1 MTAARAHEKDARF
14 VLDEVERH
22 HAWFDQSI
30 PMIASE
36 NLISPLARR
45 MLVSDF
51 HDRYAE
57 GHPGKRYY
65 QGLIHIDAVERR
77 CKELALKLFACS
89 WADVRCVS
97 GTEANIA
104 AFAATTKPGDTIT
117 AVGTADGGHI
127 SHAKFGGAGVRGLSI
142 ETYPW
147 DAERMTIDV
156 EKTVKLIHEKKPALA
171 VFGQSM
177 FLFPT
182 PLKEAAAAAHEV
194 GATVMYDG
202 AHVMGLIAGKRFQ
215 DPLREGADFITG
227 STHKT
232 LPGPQGALIL
242 ANFPEEAH
250 EQQGTMARKLDRAV
264 FPGTVSSH
272 HLHHLAAKTVA
283 LAEHL
288 DFGQDYARQ
297 VIENAKALAQALH
310 EKGVVVLG
318 EKRGF
323 TESHQVVVDV
333 KAHGGGAW
341 AAQALEDAGLI
352 TNMNMLPGDTSA
364 LNPSGLRLGSQE
376 MTRIGMKQADMRDV
390 AQFLVD
396 VVVKKEK
403 PSDVKRRVAEFRTRF
418 KGIHYCYEDGA
429 PAYKFWKLA

>member
-1 MTAARAHEKDARF
+1 MSAAHEKDAAF
-14 VLDEVERH
+14 VLDEVRKH
-22 HAWFDQSI
+22 HQWFNASI

-36 NLISPLARR
+36 NLISPRARA

-65 QGLIHIDAVERR
+65 QGLTYIDAVERR
-77 CKELALKLFACS
+77 CRELALQLFRCS
-89 WADVRCVS
+89 WADVRPVS

-104 AFAATTKPGDTIT
+104 AFAAAAKPGDTIT
-117 AVGTADGGHI
+117 AVSTADGGHI
-127 SHAKFGGAGVRGLSI
+127 SHAKFGGAGIRGFTI

-147 DAERMTIDV
+147 DEDAMTIDV
-156 EKTVKLIHEKKPALA
+156 PKTVKMIQEKRPKLV

-182 PLKEAAAAAHEV
+182 PIKEASLAAHEV

-242 ANFPEEAH
+242 GNFPEGAEE
-250 EQQGTMARKLDRAV
+250 EQGSLARKLDRAV

-272 HLHHLAAKTVA
+272 HLHHLAAKTIA
-283 LAEHL
+283 LAEAL
-288 DFGQDYARQ
+288 DFGEAYADQ
-297 VIENAKALAQALH
+297 VIRNAKALAQALH
-310 EKGVVVLG
+310 ERGVKVLG

-323 TESHQVVVDV
+323 TASHQVVVDV
-333 KAHGGGAW
+333 KEHGGGAW
-341 AAQALEDAGLI
+341 AAQALEDANLI

-364 LNPSGLRLGSQE
+364 LHPSGLRLGSQE
-376 MTRIGMKQADMRDV
+376 MTRIGMKERDMQDV
-390 AQFLVD
+390 AEFLVR

-403 PSDVKRRVAEFRTRF
+403 PAGVKADVAEWRRKFQ
-418 KGIHYCYEDGA
+418 GIHYCYDDGT
-429 PAYKFWKLA
+429 PAYKLWSLA

>member
-1 MTAARAHEKDARF
+1 MTARRHESDAKF
-14 VLDEVERH
+14 VFSEVEKH
-22 HAWFDQSI
+22 TAWFNESF

-36 NLISPLARR
+36 NLISPMARR
-45 MLVSDF
+45 LLASDF

-65 QGLIHIDAVERR
+65 QGLTYIDQVERKCR
-77 CKELALKLFACS
+77 ELALALFRCS
-89 WADVRCVS
+89 WADVRCTS
-97 GTEANIA
+97 GTEANLA
-104 AFAATTKPGDTIT
+104 AFAATTKPGDLIT
-117 AVGTADGGHI
+117 AVSTADGGHI
-127 SHAKFGGAGVRGLSI
+127 SHAKFGGAGVRGLQI

-147 DAERMTIDV
+147 DEDMMVPDV
-156 EKTVKLIHEKKPALA
+156 AKSVKLIHEKKPKLA
-171 VFGQSM
+171 VIGQSM

-182 PLKEAAAAAHEV
+182 PMKEIAAAAHEE

-215 DPLREGADFITG
+215 DPLKEGADFITG

-242 ANFPEEAH
+242 GNFPDQAH
-250 EQQGTMARKLDRAV
+250 EEQGTLARKLDRAV

-283 LAEHL
+283 LAEAL
-288 DFGQDYARQ
+288 DFGESYADA
-297 VIENAKALAQALH
+297 VIKNAKALAQALH
-310 EKGVVVLG
+310 ERGITVLG

-333 KAHGGGAW
+333 KNHGGGAW
-341 AAQALEDAGLI
+341 AAQALEDANVI

-364 LNPSGLRLGSQE
+364 LHPSGLRLGSQE
-376 MTRIGMKQADMRDV
+376 MTRIGMKQADMQVV
-390 AQFLVD
+390 AD
-396 VVVKKEK
+396 AIHRVVVKKEK
-403 PSDVKRRVAEFRTRF
+403 PSDVKRTVAETRRGF
-418 KGIHYCYEDGA
+418 QNVHYCYEENS

>member
-1 MTAARAHEKDARF
+1 
-14 VLDEVERH
+14 
-22 HAWFDQSI
+22 
-30 PMIASE
+30 MIASE
-36 NLISPLARR
+36 NLISPTARR
-45 MLVSDF
+45 LLASDF

-65 QGLIHIDAVERR
+65 QGLVYIDEVERE
-77 CKELALKLFACS
+77 CKRLALELFRCS

-97 GTEANIA
+97 GTEANLA
-104 AFAATTKPGDTIT
+104 AFAATTKAGDTIT

-127 SHAKFGGAGVRGLSI
+127 SHAKFGGAGLHGLNI
-142 ETYPW
+142 LTYPW
-147 DAERMTIDV
+147 DEDKQTLDV
-156 EKTVKLIHEKKPALA
+156 EKSVKLVREAKPKL
-171 VFGQSM
+171 VMFGQSM

-182 PLKEAAAAAHEV
+182 PMKEVAAAAKEV
-194 GATVMYDG
+194 GASVMYDG
-202 AHVMGLIAGKRFQ
+202 AHVMGLIAGKKFQ
-215 DPLREGADFITG
+215 DPLREGADFVTG

-242 ANFPEEAH
+242 GSFPEGAE
-250 EQQGTMARKLDRAV
+250 EQQGTLARKLDRAV

-283 LAEHL
+283 LAEAL
-288 DFGQDYARQ
+288 DFGEAYADQ
-297 VIENAKALAQALH
+297 VIRNAKALAHELH
-310 EKGVVVLG
+310 TRGVKVLG

-323 TESHQVVVDV
+323 TMSHQVVVDV

-341 AAQALEDAGLI
+341 AAKALEDAGLI

-376 MTRIGMKQADMRDV
+376 MTRIGMKEADMAEV

-396 VVVKKEK
+396 AVVKKEAPAK
-403 PSDVKRRVAEFRTRF
+403 VAERVAAFRARF
-418 KGIHYCYEDGA
+418 QGVHYCYQDGA
-429 PAYKFWKLA
+429 PAYKFWKLG

>member
-1 MTAARAHEKDARF
+1 MRHESAARH
-14 VLDEVERH
+14 VLDQVEKH
-22 HAWFDQSI
+22 TAWFDQSI

-36 NLISPLARR
+36 NLISPMARR
-45 MLVSDF
+45 LLASDF

-65 QGLIHIDAVERR
+65 QGLTYIDEVERECR
-77 CKELALKLFACS
+77 RLALELFRCT

-104 AFAATTKPGDTIT
+104 AFAATTKAGDTIT
-117 AVGTADGGHI
+117 AVSTADGGHI
-127 SHAKFGGAGVRGLSI
+127 SHAKFGGAGIRGCAI

-156 EKTVKLIHEKKPALA
+156 EKTVKFIHEKKPKLA

-182 PLKEAAAAAHEV
+182 PLREAAQAAHDV

-202 AHVMGLIAGKRFQ
+202 AHVMGLIAGGRFQ

-242 ANFPEEAH
+242 GNFPENAH
-250 EQQGTMARKLDRAV
+250 DEQGTLARKLDRAV

-288 DFGQDYARQ
+288 DFGAAYADQTIR
-297 VIENAKALAQALH
+297 NAKALAQAIH
-310 EKGVVVLG
+310 ENGVRVLG

-333 KAHGGGAW
+333 KDHGGGAW

-364 LNPSGLRLGSQE
+364 LHPSGLRLGAQE
-376 MTRIGMKQADMRDV
+376 MTRIGMKESDMRDV
-390 AQFLVD
+390 ARFLTD
-396 VVVKKEK
+396 VVKDKKK
-403 PSDVKRRVAEFRTRF
+403 PSEVKARVADFRQKFR
-418 KGIHYCYEDGA
+418 GIHYCYEEGT
-429 PAYKFWKLA
+429 PAYKFWKLT

>member
-1 MTAARAHEKDARF
+1 MPAHEADAKAI
-14 VLDEVERH
+14 VDEVARH
-22 HAWFDQSI
+22 HAWFDRSI

-36 NLISPLARR
+36 NLISPMARR
-45 MLVSDF
+45 LLASDF

-65 QGLIHIDAVERR
+65 QGLVHIDEVERR
-77 CKELALKLFACS
+77 CRALALRLFRCT

-117 AVGTADGGHI
+117 AVSTADGGHI
-127 SHAKFGGAGVRGLSI
+127 SHAKFGGAGVRGLNI

-147 DAERMTIDV
+147 DEERMVPDV
-156 EKTVKLIHEKKPALA
+156 PGSVKLIREKKPKL
-171 VFGQSM
+171 VVIGQSM

-182 PLKEAAAAAHEV
+182 PMREIADAAHEV
-194 GATVMYDG
+194 GAVVMYDG
-202 AHVMGLIAGKRFQ
+202 AHVMGLIAGGRFQ

-242 ANFPEEAH
+242 GNFPDQAH
-250 EQQGTMARKLDRAV
+250 EEQGTLARKLDRAV

-272 HLHHLAAKTVA
+272 HLHHLAAKAVA

-288 DFGQDYARQ
+288 DFGASYADQ
-297 VIENAKALAQALH
+297 VIRNAKALAQALH
-310 EKGVVVLG
+310 ENGIQVLG

-323 TESHQVVVDV
+323 TESHQVVVNV
-333 KAHGGGAW
+333 KEHGGGDW
-341 AAQALEDAGLI
+341 AAKALEDANVI

-364 LNPSGLRLGSQE
+364 LHPSGLRLGSQE
-376 MTRIGMKQADMRDV
+376 MTRIGMKERDMQDV
-390 AQFLVD
+390 ARFIAA
-396 VVVKKEK
+396 VVKDKKK
-403 PSDVKRRVAEFRTRF
+403 PSDVKKQVSEFREKFT
-418 KGIHYCYEDGA
+418 GIHYCYEEGT

>member
-1 MTAARAHEKDARF
+1 MSGRAHEKDAKF
-14 VLDEVERH
+14 VLDEVEKH
-22 HAWFDQSI
+22 HKWFDASI

-36 NLISPLARR
+36 NLISPLARA

-65 QGLIHIDAVERR
+65 QGLIHIDEVERR
-77 CKELALKLFACS
+77 CRQLALELFRCS
-89 WADVRCVS
+89 FADVRCVS
-97 GTEANIA
+97 GTEANLA
-104 AFAATTKPGDTIT
+104 AFAATTKPGDLIT
-117 AVGTADGGHI
+117 AVSTADGGHI
-127 SHAKFGGAGVRGLSI
+127 SHAKFGGAGVRGLNI

-147 DAERMTIDV
+147 DEERMVPDV
-156 EKTVKLIHEKKPALA
+156 AKSVKLIHEKKPKLA
-171 VFGQSM
+171 VIGQSM

-182 PLKEAAAAAHEV
+182 PMKEIAAAAHEV
-194 GATVMYDG
+194 GASVMYDG

-242 ANFPEEAH
+242 GNFSPGAEE
-250 EQQGTMARKLDRAV
+250 EQGTLARKLDRAV

-272 HLHHLAAKTVA
+272 HLHHLAAKAIA
-283 LAEHL
+283 LAEAL
-288 DFGQDYARQ
+288 DYGEVYADQ
-297 VIENAKALAQALH
+297 VIRNAKALAQALH
-310 EKGVVVLG
+310 ERGVKVLG

-333 KAHGGGAW
+333 KEHGGGAW
-341 AAQALEDAGLI
+341 AAQALEDANII

-364 LNPSGLRLGSQE
+364 LHPSGLRLGSQE
-376 MTRIGMKQADMRDV
+376 MTRIGMKERDMRDV
-390 AQFLVD
+390 ADFMVR

-403 PSDVKRRVAEFRTRF
+403 PTDVKQKVSEWRRKFT
-418 KGIHYCYEDGA
+418 GIHYCFEEGA
-429 PAYKFWKLA
+429 PAYKLWKLT